1 MLIKSI
7 QLTRGVTKARL
18 HGKVVVKLA
27 KIPILSDGVIVL
39 SNNNNQVNWNG
50 ISLGGIL
57 GVVFVV
63 LKLCGV
69 INWSWVW
76 VLSPFWIGLAIAIIA
91 SIIIVI
97 LVNKR

>member
-7 QLTRGVTKARL
+7 QLTRDVTKARL
-18 HGKVVVKLA
+18 HGKAVVKLA
-27 KIPILSDGVIVL
+27 KIPILSDEVIVL
-39 SNNNNQVNWNG
+39 SNNDNHVNGNG
-50 ISLGGIL
+50 IGLGGIL

-76 VLSPFWIGLAIAIIA
+76 VLSPFWIGLAL
-91 SIIIVI
+91 SIIVPIIVVI
-97 LVNKR
+97 LLHKQ

>member
-7 QLTRGVTKARL
+7 KLTRGVTKARL

-27 KIPILSDGVIVL
+27 KIPIMSDGVIVL
-39 SNNNNQVNWNG
+39 SNNDNHVNWNG

-57 GVVFVV
+57 GVAFVV

-76 VLSPFWIGLAIAIIA
+76 VLSPFWIGLAI
-91 SIIIVI
+91 SIIVSIIVLI
-97 LVNKR
+97 LLNKQ